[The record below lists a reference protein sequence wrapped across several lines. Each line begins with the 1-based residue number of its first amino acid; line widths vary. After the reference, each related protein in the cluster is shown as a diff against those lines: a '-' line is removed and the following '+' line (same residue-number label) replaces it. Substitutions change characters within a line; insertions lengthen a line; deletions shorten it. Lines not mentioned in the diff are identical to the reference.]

1 MRLNPLSITIPLLD
15 ADMMQQADMRQRQLT
30 KPGGALGRLENLS
43 VRLVGMT
50 GRMDWLPSRRRV
62 IVCAADHGIV
72 AQGISAYPQA
82 VTYQMVL
89 NFLHGGAAIN
99 VLARQMN
106 AQVTIVDAGVIG
118 DFEAHLSLVQGKVAH
133 GTRDFSQE
141 HAMSETQA
149 QDCIAL
155 GRDVAQQAIAT
166 GVDIIAV
173 GEMGIGNTTS
183 ASAIISAIT
192 HTPPHAVTG
201 RGTGIDDAT
210 LAHKVSMIERALAR
224 HAPTE
229 QNTLAKIGG
238 FEIGALAGVM
248 LACAEQ
254 RVPIVLDGLIST
266 SAALIAT
273 QYAPQV
279 RDYLIAGHRSVE
291 QGHQIALAYL
301 GLEPL
306 LDLGL
311 RLGEGTG
318 AVLALPAI
326 EASMRT
332 LQEMATFSSAN
343 VSDKDVE

>member
-1 MRLNPLSITIPLLD
+1 MSKSPIAVSIPALD
-15 ADMMQQADMRQRQLT
+15 AHMMHQAELRQRQLT
-30 KPGGALGRLENLS
+30 KPTGALGRLENLS
-43 VRLVGMT
+43 IRLAGMT

-62 IVCAADHGIV
+62 IVCAGDHGIV

-89 NFLHGGAAIN
+89 NFLGGGAAIN

-118 DFEAHLSLVQGKVAH
+118 DFEAHPSLVRGKVAH

-141 HAMSETQA
+141 PAMNDAQA
-149 QDCIAL
+149 QACLAL
-155 GRDVAQQAIAT
+155 GRDVAQQAIAE

-183 ASAIISAIT
+183 ASAIISAVT

-210 LAHKVSMIERALAR
+210 LAHKIGVIERALAL
-224 HAPTE
+224 HAPSD

-291 QGHQIALAYL
+291 QGHQVALNYL